1 MYLPFLE
8 DKQSFCDLALGISSS
23 TSQKTLLG
31 EKYTQSMGL
40 GRRRLIIVG
49 VFFCFFFLL
58 IGLRLIEV
66 MGLSPN
72 MDGKLKI
79 EEGMRVPSMSRNDI
93 VDRNGILLATNLK
106 TESLYAVP
114 HQIKNPQEVSQKIV
128 KVLPHLQFEDVLKK
142 LKSSKKFTWIARN
155 LSPHDQAKIH
165 RLGIPGLNFHREEK
179 RVYPHASLLS
189 HVLGFT
195 DVDNQGIGGIEHH
208 FNEALV
214 RSGDPLQLSIDL
226 RIQHILHD
234 ELSRAIE
241 YFKAQGGTGIVLDVK
256 TGEVLAMVSF
266 PDFDPNFPKQVPSE
280 NLFNRSTL
288 GVYEMGS
295 AFKLF
300 TVAMALEHNT
310 ATLQSLYDAS
320 QPLKVARFRI
330 KDFKPKNR
338 VLSVIEM
345 IRYSS
350 NIACAKMALEIGV
363 NRQKTFLEKLGLLKA
378 PTLEIPEI
386 GKPIIPEDWREIN
399 LITISYGYGLSVS
412 PIALVGA
419 LSSLINGGI
428 LREPTLS
435 KREATKERGVR
446 VVSVETSQA
455 IQKLL
460 RLVTTHGTAKKAN
473 VPGLM
478 VGGKTST
485 AEVLL
490 AGKKGYDRTQNR
502 STFVGAFPM
511 NDPRF
516 MILVNIDRPIATKE
530 TYGYSTG
537 GWTSAPIAKNII
549 QRIAVLYGISPINE
563 KDPKIQAAFFLPG
576 DHNDIETGSHKVQGF
591 RNAGY

>member
-1 MYLPFLE
+1 MYLPLSSN
-8 DKQSFCDLALGISSS
+8 KHSFCDLALGISSS
-23 TSQKTLLG
+23 SSQKTALG
-31 EKYTQSMGL
+31 EKYTHSMGM
-40 GRRRLIIVG
+40 GRQRLIIVG
-49 VFFCFFFLL
+49 SFFCIFFLL
-58 IGLRLIEV
+58 IALRLIEV

-72 MDGKLKI
+72 MEGKLKLDD
-79 EEGMRVPSMSRNDI
+79 SMKILSCKRNDI

-106 TESLYAVP
+106 TESLFAVP
-114 HQIKNPQEVSQKIV
+114 HQIKNPEGIAQKIV
-128 KVLPHLQFEDVLKK
+128 EVLPHLKFEEVLKK
-142 LKSSKKFTWIARN
+142 LRSDKKFIWIARN
-155 LSPHDQAKIH
+155 LSPHDQARIH
-165 RLGIPGLNFHREEK
+165 RLGVPGLNFHKEEK
-179 RVYPHASLLS
+179 RVYPHGALLS

-195 DVDNQGIGGIEHH
+195 DVDNQGIGGIEHQ

-214 RSGDPLQLSIDL
+214 QSEGSLQLSIDL

-234 ELSRAIE
+234 EISKGIE
-241 YFKAQGGTGIVLDVK
+241 NFQAKGGTGIVLDVK

-266 PDFDPNFPKQVPSE
+266 PDFDPNFPKKMPPE

-295 AFKLF
+295 AFKLL
-300 TVAMALEHNT
+300 TVAMALENKT
-310 ATLQSLYDAS
+310 ATLQSQYDAS

-345 IRYSS
+345 VQYSS

-363 NRQKTFLEKLGLLKA
+363 KRQKMFLEKLGLLRA
-378 PTLEIPEI
+378 PKIEVPEV
-386 GKPIIPEDWREIN
+386 GKPMMPQDWRDIN
-399 LITISYGYGLSVS
+399 LITISYGYGVSVS
-412 PIALVGA
+412 PIALAGA

-435 KREATKERGVR
+435 KVDPTIERGVR
-446 VVSVETSQA
+446 VVSAETSRTM
-455 IQKLL
+455 QKLL
-460 RLVTTHGTAKKAN
+460 RLVLTHGTAKKGN

-490 AGKKGYDRTQNR
+490 ANGKGYNREQNL

-511 NDPRF
+511 TDPQF
-516 MILVNIDRPIATKE
+516 LVMIMIDRPIATKE

-537 GWTSAPIAKNII
+537 GWTSAPIAGNVMGRMAPLLGVK
-549 QRIAVLYGISPINE
+549 PINE
-563 KDPKIQAAFFLPG
+563 QDPKIQAAFYLPG
-576 DHNDIETGSHKVQGF
+576 GHNEEKTPSQKTEGF